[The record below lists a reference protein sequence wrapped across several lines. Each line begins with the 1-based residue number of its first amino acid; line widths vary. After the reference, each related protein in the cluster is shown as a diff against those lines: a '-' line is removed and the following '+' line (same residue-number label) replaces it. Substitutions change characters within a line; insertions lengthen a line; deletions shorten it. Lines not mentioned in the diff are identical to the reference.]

1 MPPFETLTL
10 TQLGVEV
17 EEEVTIKSSITAEN
31 DDDDDDDEDN
41 GDDEIN
47 TPTQTHTRAIVNQF
61 FTNIVMFGIE
71 FLVITRILQERKRKK
86 TNDRTKSNP
95 YLTLLLLL
103 CQNIKACYRTSHVR
117 KSERDFCYSPGR
129 NSPFLPP
136 VSVVQVLSQR
146 YHLPTVSRRQPFV

>member
-17 EEEVTIKSSITAEN
+17 KEEVTIKSSITAEN

-61 FTNIVMFGIE
+61 FTNIVMFGND
-71 FLVITRILQERKRKK
+71 FLVITRILQ
-86 TNDRTKSNP
+86 
-95 YLTLLLLL
+95 
-103 CQNIKACYRTSHVR
+103 
-117 KSERDFCYSPGR
+117 
-129 NSPFLPP
+129 
-136 VSVVQVLSQR
+136 
-146 YHLPTVSRRQPFV
+146 